1 MTLQVVQIDPLDPA
15 QNAVFFEWH
24 RVLDDV
30 AAEVYGE
37 WRTIYSPDEVRAR
50 HRLEPTVQLRE
61 LAAIQDGA
69 VVGTLEAELP
79 LADNRHRV
87 ELYVTV
93 RPDLRRRGV
102 GSRLLRA
109 AHELA
114 AGTGRTVLGG
124 YSEATIDSDLS
135 AAHYFATHHGF
146 EVAQTELRSDLAL
159 PVPEGRLTA
168 LEAEACRHTTDYGI
182 LSSVDGIPE
191 EWLAGR
197 AELAR
202 SMSVDVPLGG
212 LDYQEELWDEARVR
226 GTYELARAQGRRT
239 FESIARHRATG
250 EFVGYTTLQ
259 APAHTPRHALQ
270 WDTLVRDDHRGHR
283 LGLALKI
290 ANLRTLRAE
299 LPAVERISTW
309 NARDNEPMLRVNRD
323 LGFEVV
329 GSHTEWQKRLRSA
342 RASG

>member
-1 MTLQVVQIDPLDPA
+1 MILQVVQIDPLDPA
-15 QNAVFFEWH
+15 QNAVFLQWH

-50 HRLEPTVQLRE
+50 HRFEPTVQLRE
-61 LAAIQDGA
+61 LAAIADGA

-93 RPDLRRRGV
+93 RRDRRRRGV
-102 GSRLLRA
+102 GSRLLMA

-114 AGTGRTVLGG
+114 TETGRTVLGA
-124 YSEATIDSDLS
+124 YSEATADGDSS
-135 AAHYFATHHGF
+135 VAYGFASRHGF
-146 EVAQTELRSDLAL
+146 EVGQTELRSDLVL
-159 PVPEGRLTA
+159 PVAEGRLSH
-168 LEAEACRHTTDYGI
+168 LEADVCRHATDYEV
-182 LSSVDGIPE
+182 LTSVDGIPD

-197 AELAR
+197 ADLAR
-202 SMSVDVPLGG
+202 WMSVDVPLGG
-212 LDYQEELWDEARVR
+212 LDYREERWDEARVR
-226 GTYELARAQGRRT
+226 RTHELARAQGRRT
-239 FESIARHRATG
+239 FESIARSRTTG
-250 EFVGYTTLQ
+250 ELVGYTTLHV
-259 APAHTPRHALQ
+259 PAHTPRQAVQ

-290 ANLRTLRAE
+290 ANLRALGAE
-299 LPAVERISTW
+299 LPSVKRISTW
-309 NARDNEPMLRVNRD
+309 NAQENEPMLRVNRD

-329 GSHTEWQKRLRSA
+329 GSDTEWQKRLS
-342 RASG
+342 

>member
-1 MTLQVVQIDPLDPA
+1 MTLQVVQLDPLDSA
-15 QNAVFFEWH
+15 QNAVFLDWH

-37 WRTIYSPDEVRAR
+37 WRTIYSPNEVRAR
-50 HRLEPTVQLRE
+50 HRYEPTVQLRE
-61 LAAIQDGA
+61 LAAVENGA

-93 RPDLRRRGV
+93 RRDRRRRGI
-102 GSRLLRA
+102 GSWLLMA
-109 AHELA
+109 AYELA
-114 AGTGRTVLGG
+114 AVAGRTVLGA
-124 YSEATIDSDLS
+124 YSEATTDGDPSE
-135 AAHYFATHHGF
+135 ARGFATHHGF
-146 EVAQTELRSDLAL
+146 EVVQTELRSDLVL
-159 PVPEGRLTA
+159 PVPEGRRSA
-168 LEAEACRHTTDYGI
+168 LEAEVCRHATEYEVLT
-182 LSSVDGIPE
+182 SVDNIRD

-202 SMSVDVPLGG
+202 WMSVDVPLGG
-212 LDYQEELWDEARVR
+212 LDYQEERWDEARVR
-226 GTYELARAQGRRT
+226 RSHELARAQGRRT

-250 EFVGYTTLQ
+250 ELVGYTTLHV
-259 APAHTPRHALQ
+259 PAHTPRQAIQ

-290 ANLRTLRAE
+290 ANLRALRAQ
-299 LPAVERISTW
+299 LPAVERVSTW
-309 NARDNEPMLRVNRD
+309 NARENEPMLRVNRD

-329 GSHTEWQKRLRSA
+329 GSDTEWQKRLS
-342 RASG
+342 

>member
-1 MTLQVVQIDPLDPA
+1 MTLQVVQLDPLDPA
-15 QNAVFFEWH
+15 QNAVFLEWH

-30 AAEVYGE
+30 AAEIYGE

-61 LAAIQDGA
+61 FAAIQDGV

-93 RPDLRRRGV
+93 RRDRRRRGV
-102 GSRLLRA
+102 GSRLLMA

-114 AGTGRTVLGG
+114 AETGRTVLGA
-124 YSEATIDSDLS
+124 YSEATTDSDLS
-135 AAHYFATHHGF
+135 AAHGFATHDGF
-146 EVAQTELRSDLAL
+146 EVVQTELRSDLVL

-168 LEAEACRHTTDYGI
+168 LGAEVCRHATEYEI
-182 LSSVDGIPE
+182 LSSVDGIPDK
-191 EWLAGR
+191 WLAGR

-202 SMSVDVPLGG
+202 WMSVDVPLGG
-212 LDYQEELWDEARVR
+212 LDYQEERWDEARVR
-226 GTYELARAQGRRT
+226 RSAELARAQRRRT

-250 EFVGYTTLQ
+250 ELVGYTTLH
-259 APAHTPRHALQ
+259 APAHTPRQALQ

-290 ANLRTLRAE
+290 ANLRALRAE

-309 NARDNEPMLRVNRD
+309 NAQENGPMLRVNRD

-329 GSHTEWQKRLRSA
+329 GSDTEWQKRLV
-342 RASG
+342 